1 MSGKEKGKGQ
11 NKLAICPVKDLK
23 QVPDACTLCTYTL
36 LIPGHRQ
43 ERRANQLRAGLLV
56 YDITTRMRHVPR
68 NSPTMTTR
76 LVLSSLRQK
85 SQTSWSD
92 FPRSPSTRNIKNVTI
107 SQGPERGCTLVH
119 KEKLCSL
126 DLWRVAVPD
135 TFVTRLCKGHWVT

>member
-11 NKLAICPVKDLK
+11 NKLTICPVKDLK

-68 NSPTMTTR
+68 NTPTMTTR
-76 LVLSSLRQK
+76 LVL
-85 SQTSWSD
+85 
-92 FPRSPSTRNIKNVTI
+92 RS
-107 SQGPERGCTLVH
+107 LVH
-119 KEKLCSL
+119 VLLDKNPKLA
-126 DLWRVAVPD
+126 DLIFPEAPPPETLRM
-135 TFVTRLCKGHWVT
+135 